1 MQSAPD
7 EATTLGAFTALPP
20 ALTMH
25 VFAHVPA
32 DTRLRCLELSRGFH
46 ALLADRSLWT
56 RLQLPQSA
64 CVARTTTA
72 DALLHA
78 AARRAG
84 GALEVLDLTSCKGIS
99 RAALLAVVAANAGTL
114 RELRIS
120 GCFHC
125 SVEPETSIA
134 ESACPRW

>member
-1 MQSAPD
+1 
-7 EATTLGAFTALPP
+7 
-20 ALTMH
+20 
-25 VFAHVPA
+25 
-32 DTRLRCLELSRGFH
+32 
-46 ALLADRSLWT
+46 LWT